1 MHIIREY
8 IIEPFIQHQKDV
20 DKIIPTTSHNGV
32 YQILLAMKY
41 LRASNQE
48 WMEFVNKLEKLL
60 EENQDVIDL
69 AAMNMPI
76 DWKEHLNA

>member
-1 MHIIREY
+1 M
-8 IIEPFIQHQKDV
+8 
-20 DKIIPTTSHNGV
+20 

-41 LRASNQE
+41 LRTSNQE